1 VPVVVF
7 VLCKS
12 FYSFQLTC
20 CVFCIL
26 GPMYVW
32 YNNLLRYLSA
42 AYDPKLSPFDDYKQ
56 KGLQTVPFPFKTT
69 LHVLNSAII
78 KLSRAQPAV
87 RVYRGTKVLHTRASL
102 LTIQIV

>member
-1 VPVVVF
+1 M
-7 VLCKS
+7 L
-12 FYSFQLTC
+12 YL
-20 CVFCIL
+20 FCIL

-42 AYDPKLSPFDDYKQ
+42 AYDFKLSPFDDYKQ
-56 KGLQTVPFPFKTT
+56 EGGNPFPFKTT

-102 LTIQIV
+102 CE